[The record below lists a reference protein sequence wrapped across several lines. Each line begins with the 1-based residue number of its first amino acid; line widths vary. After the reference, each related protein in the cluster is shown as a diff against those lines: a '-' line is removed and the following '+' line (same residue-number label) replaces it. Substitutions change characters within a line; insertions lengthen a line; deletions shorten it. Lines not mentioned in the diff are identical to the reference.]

1 MDWPQ
6 KTPIDTKD
14 NLISYNLA
22 LENIE
27 DLEYINSTKEN
38 IDLIDIK
45 KINSFNKDENYVLLI
60 IYFTKGKLKAFIKSS
75 IQNKKIDR
83 YIDLN
88 LYSENK
94 NKLYKEAIV
103 TLKKEI
109 NQIWKEQNLVDIN
122 TPSFLDFFLEIEK
135 INDYV
140 KLKSVLDSIDI
151 IEKHDVLEITNK
163 YVKIRIKYKGKIAK
177 VKNKLLKQKIN
188 FQITDNVW
196 RLKIN

>member
-1 MDWPQ
+1 M
-6 KTPIDTKD
+6 
-14 NLISYNLA
+14 
-22 LENIE
+22 
-27 DLEYINSTKEN
+27 
-38 IDLIDIK
+38 
-45 KINSFNKDENYVLLI
+45 I
-60 IYFTKGKLKAFIKSS
+60 IYLSEGKFRAYIKTFINNNRIDKNINLRIYPDATTKS
-75 IQNKKIDR
+75 
-83 YIDLN
+83 Y
-88 LYSENK
+88 E
-94 NKLYKEAIV
+94 EAIV
-103 TLKKEI
+103 LIKKKI